1 MAPYPLSVR
10 VECDIM
16 RRNDIGIS
24 SIIFGGGFA
33 SVPLQKSGEI
43 HNLPVYL
50 LLVDSSPVNAVEK
63 LVLLAF

>member
-1 MAPYPLSVR
+1 
-10 VECDIM
+10 M